1 MSFSKIFVLGAGAV
15 GSSYGAL
22 LSRRNDVTLIGNKAH
37 LNAINSK
44 GLTLS
49 GDIEERF
56 FIKAETRIKEIP
68 EKSLILLTT
77 KAHDSALAIK
87 EVKSVLKKDTVILIL
102 QNGLGNKEV
111 VKAIVGDKVEV
122 IRGVPK
128 IAAEFLKP
136 GEVTFWNG
144 ETILEK
150 TRTGKAI
157 AALFNECGLKAR
169 VSNEMD
175 REIWNKLIVNCVVN
189 PLTAI
194 LQVRNDEI
202 LVGSLKQLR
211 SRLVEECVVVGKC
224 EGIDFRPNV
233 NESVD
238 KCISRYENYSS
249 MCQDIMKGKD
259 TEIDFINGK
268 IVELGRKHKIPTPI
282 NEAMTCLIKFL
293 EGRK

>member
-1 MSFSKIFVLGAGAV
+1 MSFNKIFVLGAGAV

-22 LSRRNDVTLIGNKAH
+22 LSKKNDVTLIGNKAH

-49 GDIEERF
+49 GDIQEKF
-56 FIKAETRIKEIP
+56 FIKAETKIKEIP
-68 EKSLILLTT
+68 KKSLILLTT
-77 KAHDSALAIK
+77 KAHDSARAIK
-87 EVKSVLKKDTVILIL
+87 GIKDMLKEDTIILIL

-111 VKAIVGDKVEV
+111 VKRIVGDEV
-122 IRGVPK
+122 QVARGVPK

-150 TRTGKAI
+150 TQTGETI
-157 AALFNECGLKAR
+157 VVLFNDRGLKTRA
-169 VSNEMD
+169 SNKMN
-175 REIWNKLIVNCVVN
+175 REIWNKLILNCVVN

-194 LQVRNDEI
+194 LQVRNSEI
-202 LVGSLKQLR
+202 LVDSLKQLR
-211 SRLVEECVVVGKC
+211 YGIVEECVEVGKC
-224 EGIDFRPNV
+224 EGIDFQPNV
-233 NESVD
+233 KESLD

-282 NEAMTCLIKFL
+282 NEAMICLIKFL
-293 EGRK
+293 EERK

>member
-1 MSFSKIFVLGAGAV
+1 MSFNKIFVLGAGAV

-22 LSRRNDVTLIGNKAH
+22 LSKKNDVTLIGNKAH

-49 GDIEERF
+49 GDIQQRF
-56 FIKAETRIKEIP
+56 FIKAEPKIKEIP
-68 EKSLILLTT
+68 TKSLILLTT
-77 KAHDSALAIK
+77 KAHDSARAIK
-87 EVKSVLKKDTVILIL
+87 QAKDMLKEDTVILIL

-144 ETILEK
+144 ETILAK

-157 AALFNECGLKAR
+157 AALFNECGLNVR
-169 VSNEMD
+169 VSNEIE
-175 REIWNKLIVNCVVN
+175 REIWNKLILNCVVN

-194 LQVRNDEI
+194 LQVKNNEI
-202 LVGSLKQLR
+202 PVERLRQVR
-211 SRLVEECVVVGKC
+211 SRIVEECVEVGKC
-224 EGIDFRPNV
+224 EGIEFEPNV

-268 IVELGRKHKIPTPI
+268 IVKLGRKHKIPTPI
-282 NEAMTCLIKFL
+282 NEAMVCLIKFL

>member
-1 MSFSKIFVLGAGAV
+1 MSFNKIFALGAGAV

-22 LSRRNDVTLIGNKAH
+22 LSRKNDVTLIGNKAH
-37 LNAINSK
+37 LNAIGSK

-49 GDIEERF
+49 GDIQEIF
-56 FIKAETRIKEIP
+56 FIKAETEIKAIP
-68 EKSLILLTT
+68 TKSLILLTT
-77 KAHDSALAIK
+77 KAHDSARAIK
-87 EVKSVLKKDTVILIL
+87 EVKDMLKEDTVILIL

-150 TRTGKAI
+150 TRTGRAI

-169 VSNEMD
+169 ISNEID
-175 REIWNKLIVNCVVN
+175 REIWTKLILNCVVN

-194 LQVRNDEI
+194 LQVRNNVI
-202 LVGSLKQLR
+202 LVDSLKPLR
-211 SRLVEECVVVGKC
+211 SRIMKECVEVGKC
-224 EGIDFRPNV
+224 EGIEFQPNV
-233 NESVD
+233 NESID
-238 KCISRYENYSS
+238 KCIARYENYSS
-249 MCQDIMKGKD
+249 MCQDIMKRKE

-282 NEAMTCLIKFL
+282 NGAMTSLVKFL
-293 EGRK
+293 EERK

>member
-1 MSFSKIFVLGAGAV
+1 MSFNKIFALGAGAV

-22 LSRRNDVTLIGNKAH
+22 LSRKNDVTLIGNKAH
-37 LNAINSK
+37 LNAIRSK

-49 GDIEERF
+49 GDIQETF
-56 FIKAETRIKEIP
+56 FIKAETEIKEIP
-68 EKSLILLTT
+68 TKSLILLTT
-77 KAHDSALAIK
+77 KAHDSARAIK
-87 EVKSVLKKDTVILIL
+87 EVKDMLKEDTVILIL

-111 VKAIVGDKVEV
+111 VKAIVGDKGEV

-150 TRTGKAI
+150 TRTGRAI

-169 VSNEMD
+169 ISNEID
-175 REIWNKLIVNCVVN
+175 REIWTKLILNCVVN

-194 LQVRNDEI
+194 LQVRNNVI
-202 LVGSLKQLR
+202 LVNSLKPLR
-211 SRLVEECVVVGKC
+211 SRIMKECVEVGKC
-224 EGIDFRPNV
+224 EGIEFQPNV
-233 NESVD
+233 NESID
-238 KCISRYENYSS
+238 KCIARYENYSS
-249 MCQDIMKGKD
+249 MCQDIMKRKE

-282 NEAMTCLIKFL
+282 NGAMTSLVKFL
-293 EGRK
+293 EERK

>member
-1 MSFSKIFVLGAGAV
+1 MSFNKIFALGAGAV

-22 LSRRNDVTLIGNKAH
+22 LSRKNDVTLIGNKAH
-37 LNAINSK
+37 LNAIGSK

-49 GDIEERF
+49 GDIQEVF
-56 FIKAETRIKEIP
+56 FIKAETEIKAIP
-68 EKSLILLTT
+68 TKSLILLTT
-77 KAHDSALAIK
+77 KAHDSARAIK
-87 EVKSVLKKDTVILIL
+87 EVKDMLKEDTVILIL

-150 TRTGKAI
+150 TRTGRAI

-169 VSNEMD
+169 ISNEID
-175 REIWNKLIVNCVVN
+175 REIWTKLILNCVVN

-194 LQVRNDEI
+194 LQVRNNVI
-202 LVGSLKQLR
+202 LVDSLKPLR
-211 SRLVEECVVVGKC
+211 SRIMKECVEVGKC
-224 EGIDFRPNV
+224 EGIEFQPNV
-233 NESVD
+233 NESID
-238 KCISRYENYSS
+238 KCIARYENYSS
-249 MCQDIMKGKD
+249 MCQDIMKRKE

-282 NEAMTCLIKFL
+282 NGAMTSLVKFL
-293 EGRK
+293 EERK

>member
-1 MSFSKIFVLGAGAV
+1 MSFNKIFVLGAGAV

-22 LSRRNDVTLIGNKAH
+22 LSKKNDVTLIGNKAH

-49 GDIEERF
+49 GDIQQRF
-56 FIKAETRIKEIP
+56 FIKAEPKIKEIP
-68 EKSLILLTT
+68 TKSLILLTT
-77 KAHDSALAIK
+77 KAHDSARAIK
-87 EVKSVLKKDTVILIL
+87 QAKDMLKEDTVILIL

-144 ETILEK
+144 ETILAK

-157 AALFNECGLKAR
+157 AALFNESGLNVR
-169 VSNEMD
+169 VSNEIE
-175 REIWNKLIVNCVVN
+175 REIWNKLILNCVVN

-194 LQVRNDEI
+194 LHVKNNEI
-202 LVGSLKQLR
+202 LVERLRQVR
-211 SRLVEECVVVGKC
+211 SRIVEECVEAGKC
-224 EGIDFRPNV
+224 EAIEFEPNV
-233 NESVD
+233 NEAVD

-282 NEAMTCLIKFL
+282 NEAMTCLIRFV
-293 EGRK
+293 EERK

>member
-1 MSFSKIFVLGAGAV
+1 MSFNKIFALGAGAV

-22 LSRRNDVTLIGNKAH
+22 LSRKNDVTLIGNKAH
-37 LNAINSK
+37 LNAIRSK

-49 GDIEERF
+49 GDIQEIF
-56 FIKAETRIKEIP
+56 FIKAETEIKAIP
-68 EKSLILLTT
+68 TKSLILLTT
-77 KAHDSALAIK
+77 KAHDSARAIK
-87 EVKSVLKKDTVILIL
+87 EVKDMLKEDTVILIL

-150 TRTGKAI
+150 TRTGRAI

-169 VSNEMD
+169 ISNEID
-175 REIWNKLIVNCVVN
+175 REIWTKLILNCVVN

-194 LQVRNDEI
+194 LQVRNNVI
-202 LVGSLKQLR
+202 LVDSLKPLR
-211 SRLVEECVVVGKC
+211 SRIMKECVEVGKC
-224 EGIDFRPNV
+224 EGIEFQPNV
-233 NESVD
+233 NESID
-238 KCISRYENYSS
+238 KCIARYENYSS
-249 MCQDIMKGKD
+249 MCQDIMKRKE

-282 NEAMTCLIKFL
+282 NGAMTSLVKFL
-293 EGRK
+293 EERK

>member
-1 MSFSKIFVLGAGAV
+1 MSFNKIFVLGAGAV

-22 LSRRNDVTLIGNKAH
+22 LSRKNDVTLIGNRAH

-49 GDIEERF
+49 GDIQQRF
-56 FIKAETRIKEIP
+56 FIKTEPKIKEIP
-68 EKSLILLTT
+68 TKSLILLTT
-77 KAHDSALAIK
+77 KAHDSAKAIK
-87 EVKSVLKKDTVILIL
+87 QVKDILKEDTVILIL

-144 ETILEK
+144 ETILGK
-150 TRTGKAI
+150 TRTGKTI

-169 VSNEMD
+169 VSREID
-175 REIWNKLIVNCVVN
+175 REIWNKLILNCVVN
-189 PLTAI
+189 PLTAT
-194 LQVRNDEI
+194 LHVKNNEI
-202 LVGSLKQLR
+202 LGERLKQLR
-211 SRLVEECVVVGKC
+211 SRIVKECVEVGKC
-224 EGIDFRPNV
+224 EGIDFQPNV
-233 NESVD
+233 NASIH

-268 IVELGRKHKIPTPI
+268 MVELGRKHKIPTPI
-282 NEAMTCLIKFL
+282 NDAMTCIIKFL
-293 EGRK
+293 EERK

>member
-1 MSFSKIFVLGAGAV
+1 MSFNKIFVLGAGAV

-22 LSRRNDVTLIGNKAH
+22 LSRKNDVTLIGNKAH

-49 GDIEERF
+49 GDIQENF
-56 FIKAETRIKEIP
+56 FIRAETKIKEIP
-68 EKSLILLTT
+68 KKSLILLTT
-77 KAHDSALAIK
+77 KAHDSARAIK
-87 EVKSVLKKDTVILIL
+87 EVKDMLKEDTVILIL

-111 VKAIVGDKVEV
+111 VKKVVGDEVEV
-122 IRGVPK
+122 ARGVPK

-144 ETILEK
+144 ETFLEK
-150 TRTGKAI
+150 TRTGETI
-157 AALFNECGLKAR
+157 VALFNDCGLKTRA
-169 VSNEMD
+169 SNKMN
-175 REIWNKLIVNCVVN
+175 REIWNKLILNCAVN

-194 LQVRNDEI
+194 LQVKNNEI
-202 LVGSLKQLR
+202 LVDCLKPLR
-211 SRLVEECVVVGKC
+211 SRIVEECVEVGKC
-224 EGIDFRPNV
+224 EGIDFQPNV

-249 MCQDIMKGKD
+249 MCQDIMKGKN

-268 IVELGRKHKIPTPI
+268 IVELGRKHKISTPI
-282 NEAMTCLIKFL
+282 NETMICLIKFL

>member
-1 MSFSKIFVLGAGAV
+1 MSFNKIFVLGAGAV

-22 LSRRNDVTLIGNKAH
+22 LSKKNDVTFIGNRPH
-37 LNAINSK
+37 SDAINSK
-44 GLTLS
+44 GLMLS
-49 GDIEERF
+49 GDVQETV

-68 EKSLILLTT
+68 SKSLILLTT
-77 KAHDSALAIK
+77 KAHDSARAIK
-87 EVKSVLKKDTVILIL
+87 QVKNILKEDTVILIL

-111 VKAIVGDKVEV
+111 VKRIVEDEAEV

-144 ETILEK
+144 ETILAK

-157 AALFNECGLKAR
+157 AALFNECGLNVR
-169 VSNEMD
+169 VSNEIE
-175 REIWNKLIVNCVVN
+175 REIWNKLILNCVVN

-194 LQVRNDEI
+194 LQVKNDEI
-202 LVGSLKQLR
+202 LVERLRQVR
-211 SRLVEECVVVGKC
+211 SRIVEECVEVGKC
-224 EGIDFRPNV
+224 EGIEFEPSV

-259 TEIDFINGK
+259 TEIDFINRK

-293 EGRK
+293 EERK

>member
-1 MSFSKIFVLGAGAV
+1 MSFNKIFALGAGAV

-22 LSRRNDVTLIGNKAH
+22 LSRKNDVTLIGNKAH
-37 LNAINSK
+37 LNAIRSK

-49 GDIEERF
+49 GDIQETF
-56 FIKAETRIKEIP
+56 FIKAETEIKAIP
-68 EKSLILLTT
+68 TKSLILLTT
-77 KAHDSALAIK
+77 KAHDSARAIK
-87 EVKSVLKKDTVILIL
+87 EVKDMLKEDTVILIL

-150 TRTGKAI
+150 TRTGRAI

-169 VSNEMD
+169 ISNEID
-175 REIWNKLIVNCVVN
+175 REIWTKLILNCVVN

-194 LQVRNDEI
+194 LQVRNNVI
-202 LVGSLKQLR
+202 LVDSLKPLR
-211 SRLVEECVVVGKC
+211 SRIMKECVEVGKC
-224 EGIDFRPNV
+224 EGIEFQPNV
-233 NESVD
+233 NESID
-238 KCISRYENYSS
+238 KCIARYENYSS
-249 MCQDIMKGKD
+249 MCQDIMKRKE

-282 NEAMTCLIKFL
+282 NGAMTSLVKFL
-293 EGRK
+293 EERK

>member
-1 MSFSKIFVLGAGAV
+1 MSFNKIFVLGAGAV

-22 LSRRNDVTLIGNKAH
+22 LSRKNDVTLIGNKAR

-49 GDIEERF
+49 GDIQERF
-56 FIKAETRIKEIP
+56 FINAEAKIKAIP
-68 EKSLILLTT
+68 TKSLILLTT
-77 KAHDSALAIK
+77 KAHDSARAIK
-87 EVKSVLKKDTVILIL
+87 QVKDMLKEDTVILIL

-111 VKAIVGDKVEV
+111 VTAIVDDKVEV
-122 IRGVPK
+122 VRGVPK

-150 TRTGKAI
+150 TRTGKAT

-169 VSNEMD
+169 LSSEID
-175 REIWNKLIVNCVVN
+175 REIWNKLILNCVVN

-194 LQVRNDEI
+194 LQVRNNEI
-202 LVGSLKQLR
+202 LVDSLKQLR
-211 SRLVEECVVVGKC
+211 SRIVEECVEVGKC
-224 EGIDFRPNV
+224 EGIDFQPNM

-268 IVELGRKHKIPTPI
+268 IVELGRKHRIPTPI

-293 EGRK
+293 EERK